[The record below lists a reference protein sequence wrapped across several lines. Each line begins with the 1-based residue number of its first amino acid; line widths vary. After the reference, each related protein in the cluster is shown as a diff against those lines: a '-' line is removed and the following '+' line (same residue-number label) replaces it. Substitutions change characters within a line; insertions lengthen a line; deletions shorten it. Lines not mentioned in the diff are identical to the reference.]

1 MTKSQASLE
10 NKREKKEEVG
20 RRCFGGNWEAG
31 VAMASRWLS
40 WDSLSPTG
48 RLLREEKIFYPP
60 AGKFSRIPPFG
71 EQGDPFLWGL

>member
-1 MTKSQASLE
+1 
-10 NKREKKEEVG
+10 
-20 RRCFGGNWEAG
+20 
-31 VAMASRWLS
+31 MASRWLS